1 MDCKEYLA
9 RFSEFYDNRAE
20 PGASREMEAHRA
32 GCSGCRKYSKT
43 LESGTE
49 ILRAL
54 PPLEIPVDFR
64 PRLDHRI
71 YHLEDGAS
79 IARES
84 LGTGATSVSVLA
96 IAILVALSAWS
107 PVMSVTAP
115 APELPPVVVVDP
127 PPPTFTPGPTS
138 PTFSRNL
145 SLFSGTEY
153 QNAVWGSSHEVLF
166 EYSPIAD
173 RRRNQAAMRLGS
185 Q

>member
-9 RFSEFYDNRAE
+9 RFSEFYDQRTDA
-20 PGASREMEAHRA
+20 AVSQEMEAHRA
-32 GCSGCRKYSKT
+32 GCLGCGRYSET
-43 LESGTE
+43 LESGTQ

-54 PPLEIPVDFR
+54 PPLEIAVDFR

-107 PVMSVTAP
+107 PVVTVTTA
-115 APELPPVVVVDP
+115 APELPAVVVAE
-127 PPPTFTPGPTS
+127 PPTPAFTLGSTT
-138 PTFSRNL
+138 PTFSKSL
-145 SLFSGTEY
+145 SLFSDPEF
-153 QNAVWGSSHEVLF
+153 QDAVWGSSHQVLF
-166 EYSPIAD
+166 EYSPISD

>member
-1 MDCKEYLA
+1 MDCNEYLA
-9 RFSEFYDNRAE
+9 RFSEFYDDRADA
-20 PGASREMEAHRA
+20 GACREMETHRA
-32 GCSGCRKYSKT
+32 GCPKCCAYFKT

-54 PPLEIPVDFR
+54 TPLEIPVDFR

-107 PVMSVTAP
+107 PVMRVSAP

-127 PPPTFTPGPTS
+127 PPPTFTPGLTS

-145 SLFSGTEY
+145 SLFSDTEF
-153 QNAVWGSSHEVLF
+153 QDAVWGSSHEVLF
-166 EYSPIAD
+166 EYSPISD
-173 RRRNQAAMRLGS
+173 RRRNQAATRLGS